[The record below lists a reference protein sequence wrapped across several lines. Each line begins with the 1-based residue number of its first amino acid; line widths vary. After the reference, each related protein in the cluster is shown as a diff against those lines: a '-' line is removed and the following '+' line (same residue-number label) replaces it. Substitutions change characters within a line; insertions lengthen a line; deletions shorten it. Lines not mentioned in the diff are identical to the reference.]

1 MYRNSNPG
9 FRRKALVTAIMCA
22 ALPGVAA
29 AQENEP
35 KALEALEVTASRGQA
50 ASETTDSYISGAS
63 TTSMKMALSHREVP
77 QAVTVVTREQ
87 MDDFAQNDIND
98 VLEGTTGVTV
108 ESVETDRTYYT
119 SRGFDINNFQ
129 YDGVGMPAVYDN
141 VQGELDTAFFDRV
154 EVVRGANGLMTGSG
168 NPAATVNFI
177 RKRPTADTNASVSVT
192 GGSWDKKRIVGDVSG
207 AVSESGAVRG
217 RVVAGYEDKNSY
229 IDRYS
234 NEKQMFYGVLEA
246 DLTDTT
252 LLTLGHAIQTSD
264 TDSPL
269 WGALPLFYTDGSA
282 TDFARSTSTASDWS
296 YWDNTQH
303 NSFVELQQELAGG
316 WRATGTVFRLKN
328 ESESELFY
336 QFGTPDRQTGQG
348 LLAYPSQYDL
358 DVEQWVVDAYAT
370 GPFTLAD
377 RTHELVVGASWSR
390 SETEDESRFDY
401 NYTQGVFVPLPP
413 LDQWD
418 GNFAKPDLVY
428 APSGS
433 DWTDR
438 ETATYAAARWSLTDQ
453 LTAITGLRLTWLD
466 NKGESYGASKE
477 SSYNAVETPYA
488 GLIYDINDD
497 HSVYASYTEI
507 FTPQTEVDINRD
519 RLDPIDGVN
528 YELGLKS
535 EFQDDRVNTT
545 LALFQTEQQNVA
557 EAAGTFPGSADSY
570 YTAVDGLTSRG
581 VEAEVVGDLTDR
593 IQLFAGYTYVDI
605 EDKDGNGARSFVPE
619 HLAQVRATWK
629 VPAVDGLKLGSKVRW
644 QSGITQEQGVATTGP
659 NAGETI
665 VTRQGSYAV
674 LDLMASYDFASDW
687 NATLNVNNVT
697 DEKYIESL
705 KKFGAS
711 AQGFYGEPA
720 NASLTVS
727 WTY

>member
-1 MYRNSNPG
+1 MYRNPQPS
-9 FRRKALVTAIMCA
+9 FRRKTLVTAMMCA
-22 ALPGVAA
+22 ALPGVAV
-29 AQENEP
+29 AQEDEP
-35 KALEALEVTASRGQA
+35 TALEALEITANRGQE
-50 ASETTDSYISGAS
+50 ASEATESYISGSS
-63 TTSMKMALSHREVP
+63 TTSMKMELSHREVP
-77 QAVTVVTREQ
+77 QAVTVITREQ

-168 NPAATVNFI
+168 SPAATVNFI
-177 RKRPTADTNASVSVT
+177 RKRPTADTNASVTLT

-252 LLTLGHAIQTSD
+252 LLTLGHAVQTSD

-316 WRATGTVFRLKN
+316 WRAKGTVFRLEN
-328 ESESELFY
+328 ESDSELFY
-336 QFGTPDRQTGQG
+336 QYGTPDRETGDG

-358 DVEQWVVDAYAT
+358 DVEQWVVDTYAT
-370 GPFTLAD
+370 GPFQLAN
-377 RTHELVVGASWSR
+377 RVHELVLGASWSR
-390 SETEDESRFDY
+390 SETVDESRY
-401 NYTQGVFVPLPP
+401 GQGIGSPLPP
-413 LDQWD
+413 LNEWD
-418 GNFAKPDLVY
+418 GNYPKPSFDNGVG
-428 APSGS
+428 GS

-466 NKGESYGASKE
+466 NKGESYGNTKE
-477 SSYNAVETPYA
+477 SSYDAVETPYA

-528 YELGLKS
+528 YEVGLKS

-557 EAAGTFPGSADSY
+557 EVAGTFAGSADSY

-605 EDKDGNGARSFVPE
+605 EDKDGSGARSFVPE
-619 HLAQVRATWK
+619 HLAQLRATWE
-629 VPAVDGLKLGSKVRW
+629 VPAVDGLKLGSKIRW
-644 QSGITQEQGVATTGP
+644 QSEITQEQGVATSGP
-659 NAGETI
+659 NAGEAI
-665 VTRQGSYAV
+665 VTKQDSYAV
-674 LDLMASYDFASDW
+674 LDLMASYDFARNW

-720 NASLTVS
+720 NASMTVS

>member
-1 MYRNSNPG
+1 MSRIPQPA
-9 FRRKALVTAIMCA
+9 FRRKALFSAIVCA
-22 ALPGVAA
+22 TLPTLAA
-29 AQENEP
+29 AQDSAP
-35 KALEALEVTASRGQA
+35 TALEAISVTAERSQA
-50 ASETTDSYISGAS
+50 SSESTGSYTSGAT
-63 TTSMKMALSHREVP
+63 TTSMKMELGHRETP
-77 QAVTVVTREQ
+77 QAVTVMTRQQ

-129 YDGVGMPAVYDN
+129 YDGVGLPAVYDN

-168 NPAATVNFI
+168 NPSATVNFI
-177 RKRPTADTNASVSVT
+177 RKRPTAETNASVAVT

-207 AVSESGAVRG
+207 EVSESGAVRG
-217 RVVAGYEDKNSY
+217 RVVAGYEDKDSY
-229 IDRYS
+229 LDRYS

-252 LLTLGHAIQTSD
+252 LLTLGHSVQTSD

-316 WRATGTVFRLKN
+316 WRAKGTVFRLEN
-328 ESESELFY
+328 DSESELFY
-336 QFGTPDRQTGQG
+336 QYGTPDAQTGEG

-358 DVEQWVVDAYAT
+358 NVEQWIVDAYAT
-370 GPFTLAD
+370 GPFNLAN
-377 RTHELVVGASWSR
+377 RTHELVLGASWSR
-390 SETEDESRFDY
+390 SETVDESRY
-401 NYTQGVFVPLPP
+401 GQGIGNSLPP
-413 LDQWD
+413 LNEWD
-418 GNFAKPDLVY
+418 GNYPRPTFDAG
-428 APSGS
+428 AEGS

-438 ETATYAAARWSLTDQ
+438 ETATYAAARWSLTES
-453 LTAITGLRLTWLD
+453 LTAITGVRLTWLD
-466 NKGESYGASKE
+466 SRGESYGATKE
-477 SSYNAVETPYA
+477 TSYDAVETPYA
-488 GLIYDINDD
+488 GLIYDLSDD
-497 HSVYASYTEI
+497 HSIYASYTEI
-507 FTPQTEVDINRD
+507 FTPQTELDANRD

-535 EFQDDRVNTT
+535 EFLQDRVNTT
-545 LALFQTEQQNVA
+545 VALFQTEQQNVA
-557 EAAGTFPGSADSY
+557 EAAGTFPGTQDAFY
-570 YTAVDGLTSRG
+570 RGVDGVESQG
-581 VEAEVVGDLTDR
+581 VELEFVGDVTDR

-605 EDKDGNGARSFVPE
+605 EDSDGNSAKSFVPE
-619 HLAQVRATWK
+619 HLAQLRGTWK
-629 VPAVDGLKLGSKVRW
+629 VPGIEGLKLGSKVRW
-644 QSGITQEQGVATTGP
+644 QSSISQEQGVATAGP
-659 NAGETI
+659 NTGATI
-665 VTRQGSYAV
+665 VTEQDSYAV
-674 LDLMASYDFASDW
+674 LDVMASYDFARDW

-705 KKFGAS
+705 KKFGTS

-727 WTY
+727 WAY